1 MSTRGPSWRRIRTLL
16 SCGVAVTCVLV
27 ALLITRVMASYFE
40 SFRTPLFFSAIMLS
54 TWFGGFMPG
63 MVATLLS
70 VLALKYYA
78 VAPLYSWSFDLRH
91 VPRFVIFSL
100 SALLIS
106 WVIAQQQHAE
116 RTVRSVRDELEATVR
131 ERTAT
136 LRRTNAELQAEV
148 AERARAEEALR
159 ASEERRPAI
168 FENSAVGIA
177 LVDAHARPMA
187 ANPALQRMLGY
198 TADALRTRSLPDLTH
213 EDDLLLPPASMAA
226 LVEGTRQQYDLR
238 KRYRR
243 KDGRVIWVNA
253 SGSVVPGSDRLPR
266 FLVEIIED
274 STDRKLAE
282 DSLRKAQAELA
293 HVTRV
298 TTMGESA
305 ASIAHEVNQPLA
317 AVITNGNASLRWLA
331 APTPNVDE
339 AREAV
344 QRIIRDGHRAGDVIQ
359 RVRALLR
366 KTGPQKAWLDLNDV
380 IQEVRTLA
388 QSEVH
393 RHRVV
398 LRTEL
403 AAGLPPVLGDRI
415 QWQQVLLNLVM
426 NGMEAMSAAADRSRE
441 LVTRSG
447 THGAQGIVVAVR
459 DAGIGLD
466 RQTLDRLF
474 EAFFTTKPEG
484 MGIGLAI
491 SRTIIEAHGGRLWAT
506 PHDGPGATLQFTL
519 PAGSERVS

>member
-1 MSTRGPSWRRIRTLL
+1 MNAGPLRAPSH
-16 SCGVAVTCVLV
+16 A
-27 ALLITRVMASYFE
+27 AL
-40 SFRTPLFFSAIMLS
+40 
-54 TWFGGFMPG
+54 
-63 MVATLLS
+63 
-70 VLALKYYA
+70 
-78 VAPLYSWSFDLRH
+78 
-91 VPRFVIFSL
+91 
-100 SALLIS
+100 
-106 WVIAQQQHAE
+106 
-116 RTVRSVRDELEATVR
+116 
-131 ERTAT
+131 
-136 LRRTNAELQAEV
+136 AEL
-148 AERARAEEALR
+148 L
-159 ASEERRPAI
+159 
-168 FENSAVGIA
+168 
-177 LVDAHARPMA
+177 
-187 ANPALQRMLGY
+187 
-198 TADALRTRSLPDLTH
+198 
-213 EDDLLLPPASMAA
+213 
-226 LVEGTRQQYDLR
+226 EGTRPRYDLQ

-243 KDGRVIWVNA
+243 QDGRVIWVHA
-253 SGSVVPGSDRLPR
+253 SGSGVPGSDRRSR
-266 FLVEIIED
+266 FLVEIID
-274 STDRKLAE
+274 DITDRQRAE
-282 DSLRKAQAELA
+282 DSWRQAQAELA

-298 TTMGESA
+298 TTMGELA

-344 QRIIRDGHRAGDVIQ
+344 QRIVRDGHRAGDVIQ

-388 QSEVH
+388 QSEVR
-393 RHRVV
+393 RHRVS
-398 LRTEL
+398 LRPEL

-426 NGMEAMSAAADRSRE
+426 NGMEAMSAVADRSRE
-441 LVTRSG
+441 LVIRSG

-474 EAFFTTKPEG
+474 EAFFTTKPAG
-484 MGIGLAI
+484 MGLGLAI

>member
-1 MSTRGPSWRRIRTLL
+1 MSTPDPSWRRVRTLL
-16 SCGVAVTCVLV
+16 SYGVAVTSILV

-54 TWFGGFMPG
+54 TWFGGFIPG

-70 VLALKYYA
+70 VPALKYYY
-78 VAPLYSWSFDLRH
+78 VAPLYSWSLDIGD
-91 VPRFVIFSL
+91 VPLFVIFSL
-100 SALLIS
+100 SALFIS
-106 WVIAQQQHAE
+106 WVIAKQQHAE
-116 RTVRSVRDELEATVR
+116 RAVRKVRDELEVTVR

-136 LRRTNAELQAEV
+136 LRRTNEELQAEI

-159 ASEERRPAI
+159 ASEERWRAI

-177 LVDAHARPMA
+177 LVDSNGRPMA

-198 TADALRTRSLPDLTH
+198 TVDELLTLSLPNLTH
-213 EDDLLLPPASMAA
+213 DDDLLLSRTSLAE
-226 LVEGTRQQYDLR
+226 LFEGTRQQYDMQ

-243 KDGRVIWVNA
+243 KDGSVIWVNA
-253 SGSVVPGSDRLPR
+253 SGSIVPGSDRMQR

-274 STDRKLAE
+274 ITDRKLAE

-293 HVTRV
+293 HVTRL
-298 TTMGESA
+298 TTMGELA

-331 APTPNVDE
+331 AQTPNLDE

-344 QRIIRDGHRAGDVIQ
+344 QRIIRDGHRAADVIQ

-366 KTGPQKAWLDLNDV
+366 KTSPQQAWLDINDV
-380 IQEVRTLA
+380 IHEVLTLAHSEVR
-388 QSEVH
+388 
-393 RHRVV
+393 RDRVA

-403 AAGLPPVLGDRI
+403 AAGLPLVLGDRI
-415 QWQQVLLNLVM
+415 QMQQVILNLVM
-426 NGMEAMSAAADRSRE
+426 NGMEAMSSVTDRSRE
-441 LVTRSG
+441 LLIQSG
-447 THGAQGIVVAVR
+447 THGSQSIFVAVR
-459 DAGIGLD
+459 DSGIGLD
-466 RQTLDRLF
+466 PQTLDRIF
-474 EAFFTTKPEG
+474 DAFFTTKPEG
-484 MGIGLAI
+484 MGMGLSI

-506 PHDGPGATLQFTL
+506 PHDGHGATFQFTL
-519 PAGSERVS
+519 PMHSESGS